1 MAIILETVKAS
12 ITKRNGNPLPGD
24 KTLELE
30 PDILFYEI
38 KDSDKTKEGEEA

>member
-24 KTLELE
+24 KTPDLE
-30 PDILFYEI
+30 PDIFFYEI
-38 KDSDKTKEGEEA
+38 KDGDNTKEGEEA